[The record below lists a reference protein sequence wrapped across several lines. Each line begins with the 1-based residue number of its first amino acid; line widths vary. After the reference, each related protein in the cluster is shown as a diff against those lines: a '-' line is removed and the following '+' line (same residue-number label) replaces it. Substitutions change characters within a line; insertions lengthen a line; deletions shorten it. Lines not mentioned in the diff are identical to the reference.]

1 MESEAESSSSTK
13 NEASVCERRREMK
26 TAPKKRIE
34 LDGSGFIDSK
44 WKVAKKS
51 TPKSHEEIDEEQ
63 KKENKKKNRC

>member
-1 MESEAESSSSTK
+1 
-13 NEASVCERRREMK
+13 MK